1 MRFIRYFTFWLALLL
16 SYAAQAELVAIPPL
30 AHRVTDLTSTLS
42 ADQQASLESKLQ
54 AFEQAKGSQIA
65 ILIIPTT
72 QPEDIAQYSIRV
84 VDQWK
89 LGREKQDDGVLILVA
104 KDDRKMRIEVGYGLE
119 GAIPDAIAKRIVA
132 EVMKPSFKQG
142 DYYGGLDA
150 AVTQISKL
158 IDGEQLPPPAPAT
171 AQNQTD
177 GGIEQYFVFL
187 LFAAVVVGGILS
199 SIFGRLMGSVATGGI
214 IAFLVWLMTAV
225 ISTSIIAGFIA
236 LVFTLMSG
244 GRGGLPIGGFGGG
257 GGGFGRG
264 GGGGF
269 SGGGGGFGGGGASGD
284 W

>member
-1 MRFIRYFTFWLALLL
+1 MRFIRYFTLWLALLL

-158 IDGEQLPPPAPAT
+158 IDGEQLPPPAPAI
-171 AQNQTD
+171 AQNQAD

-257 GGGFGRG
+257 GFGRG